1 MIEFTEQLIN
11 RFLNNLNEKHI
22 ECHSIVIMQNGETKL
37 EKSFYP
43 YQNNTIHPV
52 FSVSKSFTSIAIG
65 QLIEQNKVNINDTWI
80 TYFPE
85 YKATAADHFDKVTIK
100 DLLTM
105 RMGQDEEP
113 YLNTN
118 DDWISSTI
126 SKPLVYT
133 PGTHFFYDS
142 MCTHLISALVQKIT
156 HKTMAEYL
164 DDILMKPLN
173 ITDYYW
179 DSDQR
184 GITAGG
190 FGLHIS
196 THDLA
201 KFGQLLL
208 NKGRYNN
215 QQIISAHWIKEAT
228 SRQADTEP
236 YYPIERTENRQGYGF
251 YFWQCS
257 HNAYRASGLHGQ
269 LCFIQPENNLVIAMA
284 SATTGSQP
292 ILDCLFQAMYEERG
306 STDTVTYEL
315 PILQGKKKS
324 SAFLCNQIA
333 MKALPNPAQI
343 QQLQIKQED
352 NKIQL
357 TFTKQN
363 KQYTIKAGYNTWLK
377 QENKFLNFTPTEW
390 HCAMHDDIP
399 NQYKLPA
406 YANYAWITPTTLNIQ
421 LRARNDAAQYNF
433 TFLLDHHYLTMRYK
447 ADALYSYLSFYKVV
461 FQLDH

>member
-1 MIEFTEQLIN
+1 MIELTEQRIN
-11 RFLNNLNEKHI
+11 QFLNNLKEKHI
-22 ECHSIVIMQNGETKL
+22 ECHSIVIIQNGKTIL

-43 YQNNTIHPV
+43 YQNNIIHPV
-52 FSVSKSFTSIAIG
+52 YSVSKSFTSIAIG
-65 QLIEQNKVNINDTWI
+65 QLIEQKQVDLNDTWI

-85 YKATAADHFDKVTIK
+85 YKAIAADHFDKVTIK

-118 DDWISSTI
+118 DDWINNTI
-126 SKPLVYT
+126 SKPLAYT

-156 HKTMAEYL
+156 HMTLADYL
-164 DDILMKPLN
+164 DEILMKPLN
-173 ITDYYW
+173 ITNYYW
-179 DSDQR
+179 DSDQH

-201 KFGQLLL
+201 AFGHLLL
-208 NKGRYNN
+208 NNGVYNN
-215 QQIISAHWIKEAT
+215 QQIISAYWIKEAT
-228 SRQADTEP
+228 RKQADTDKE
-236 YYPIERTENRQGYGF
+236 YPPERTENRQGYG
-251 YFWQCS
+251 YYYWQCS

-269 LCFIQPENNLVIAMA
+269 LCFVQPENKLVIAMN

-292 ILDCLFQAMYEERG
+292 ILDCLYQAMYENKG
-306 STDTVTYEL
+306 STDTVSYEL
-315 PILQGKKKS
+315 PVIQGKKKS
-324 SAFLCNQIA
+324 SAFLCNEIA

-343 QQLQIKQED
+343 QQLKITQQD
-352 NKIQL
+352 NQIQL

-377 QENKFLNFTPTEW
+377 QDNQFLNFTPTEW
-390 HCAMHDDIP
+390 HCAMNDTIP
-399 NQYKLPA
+399 QQYKLPA

-421 LRARNDAAQYNF
+421 LRALNDAAKYNF
-433 TFLLDHHYLTMRYK
+433 TFLLDHHYFTMRYK
-447 ADALYSYLSFYKVV
+447 ADALYSYLSSYEVV
-461 FQLDH
+461 FQL